1 VGTDTIRV
9 VNTHLKSIVFDKED
23 YKTVEEIKAV
33 DDNIE
38 PYQLRKIV
46 AKLKYAFQYR
56 ARQAEKIREKLNAC
70 QYPIIL
76 CGDFNDS
83 PTSYSYNIIRGKLK
97 DSFMESAKGM
107 SRTYIGKMPSFRI
120 DYILHDP
127 RWKSYNYKTNTLNFS
142 DHKMVSCSIV
152 VP

>member
-1 VGTDTIRV
+1 
-9 VNTHLKSIVFDKED
+9 
-23 YKTVEEIKAV
+23 
-33 DDNIE
+33 
-38 PYQLRKIV
+38 
-46 AKLKYAFQYR
+46 
-56 ARQAEKIREKLNAC
+56 
-70 QYPIIL
+70 
-76 CGDFNDS
+76 
-83 PTSYSYNIIRGKLK
+83 
-97 DSFMESAKGM
+97 MESAKGM